1 MLVLPRASDSQNF
14 RTVYGETAMARKDS
28 SVVDRSDASIR
39 ARRKQRW
46 VVVACG
52 VAGLALAIG
61 VRAWTGTPQADAQ
74 IFGSRSASADAKSKG
89 TSPAATK
96 KNSAAMPRPERP
108 KHDVMAVVNGEDIRR
123 EALAA
128 ACVDRFGDEVLEGLV
143 NKRLIEHHCRNRN
156 LTVTDAETDAEI
168 ERMAA
173 RFKIGRKQWLAML
186 EKERGINEQQYRR
199 DILWPTLA
207 LRKLAADQLQVSDE
221 QVQKAYESQFGE
233 AVKARLIV
241 VESREEAEK
250 LHRQLSANPNDFARL
265 AMQESID
272 VNSASIGG
280 LIQPIRRHVGDP
292 GIEQAV
298 FALRPDELTQ
308 IIPVADQFA
317 ILKCEGR
324 LPAREVP
331 LASVRDE
338 LVERIKENTL
348 RDVASNLFEQLQS
361 SATIQNV
368 WNDPQLR
375 AQMPGIVATING
387 QPIQYQELAEEC
399 LLRHGEQVLQVE
411 VSHLLLQQALAKE
424 NVSVT
429 QQDLDDEIAHAAR
442 LAGVVDAQGNPDF
455 DKWFKLAT
463 EEQGLK
469 KEQYLR
475 DSVWPSTALKK
486 LTGDSVQVSPNDLKK
501 SYDANYGQRVRC
513 RAIVL
518 GDMRRAQ
525 EVWAKARENPT
536 VDFFGDLAEQYSIE
550 PQSKAL
556 RGEVPPIRRNGGQ
569 PQLEEVAFEM
579 AQDELSGIV
588 QLGDKFVIL
597 RCEGRTEPVQVRA
610 DEVNEILNQDIYEKK
625 LRIAMN
631 DKFTEIHD
639 RARIDNYLAG
649 TSQSPDRVKPGA
661 EAVKLGPDGRK
672 RTLGDT
678 YRMDSA
684 VRPTGGQER

>member
-1 MLVLPRASDSQNF
+1 
-14 RTVYGETAMARKDS
+14 
-28 SVVDRSDASIR
+28 
-39 ARRKQRW
+39 
-46 VVVACG
+46 
-52 VAGLALAIG
+52 
-61 VRAWTGTPQADAQ
+61 
-74 IFGSRSASADAKSKG
+74 
-89 TSPAATK
+89 
-96 KNSAAMPRPERP
+96 
-108 KHDVMAVVNGEDIRR
+108 MAVVNGEDIRR